1 MLSPPKSRTNR
12 PLAALKSLGII
23 ARTPSPSPPPSASP
37 MPERS
42 LDEMS
47 EEEMRAELRQLR
59 VSRRYT
65 LHYLVGC

>member
-1 MLSPPKSRTNR
+1 
-12 PLAALKSLGII
+12 
-23 ARTPSPSPPPSASP
+23 

-59 VSRRYT
+59 VSRRST